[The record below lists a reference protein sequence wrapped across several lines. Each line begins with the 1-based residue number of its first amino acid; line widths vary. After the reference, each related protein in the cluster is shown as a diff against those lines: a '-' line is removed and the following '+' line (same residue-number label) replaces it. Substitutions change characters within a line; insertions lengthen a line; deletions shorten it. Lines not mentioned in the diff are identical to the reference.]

1 MSQFPTAS
9 PFKLL
14 QAYDKG
20 DTGIYFGRENET
32 LQLSE
37 ALMRSK
43 FLLLYGASGTGK
55 TSLIQ
60 CGLPGMFSPRDW
72 LPIFVR
78 RGVDFVES
86 LRVSVLE
93 QYRARFELRYPG
105 RPVNIPA
112 DLPLRDAIK
121 RLFSIAY
128 VPVYLILDQF
138 EEIFTLGD
146 EAEQDRFFNE
156 LAALR
161 LFEDDL
167 FCKFLIVT
175 REEYIAHFY
184 RYEKELPFLFEQR
197 FRVEKMRREQ
207 LQQVV
212 EGTLGNTYT
221 GYPHFVLEPGAG
233 DQILRNLTDARGET
247 DLTDLQVYLDRLYRD
262 DLERRPA
269 ARGHVLFDVELVGE
283 NKLENVLSE
292 FLDQQVAAVSRR
304 LSFDPASGRGSEA
317 VLQVLFKLVTAQGTK
332 QNRAAAEI
340 HNDLK
345 VGKLD
350 ISDIQLQACLD
361 LLAAPDIRLLNRL
374 TFANAAGERY
384 EIWHD
389 RLAEQVFKKFNAEEI
404 RQREALVTLENKK
417 KRFAEMAESP
427 KRQRQEYLSLG
438 ELELVEQSLNIDR
451 LHAEQQFFFRDSRN
465 YHVRRRRR
473 ERWVAMGS
481 AAAAAVF
488 FAVAVVAWIFFQRAQ
503 RAEKQALA
511 NEKRALENE
520 ENTKKALAEA
530 EANLHKFYEARY
542 EDMVKR
548 AENYVALRSPAFA
561 LYEYQAA
568 QQFWKDTL
576 YAGQKLPDTLSKRI
590 ERIRADLK

>member
-78 RGVDFVES
+78 RGTDFVAS
-86 LRVSVLE
+86 LRAAVLE
-93 QYRARFELRYPG
+93 QYSSRFELRYPG

-146 EAEQDRFFNE
+146 ETEQDQFFRE
-156 LAALR
+156 LGNLR

-167 FCKFLIVT
+167 FCKLLIVT

-207 LQQVV
+207 LLQVV
-212 EGTLGNTYT
+212 DGTLNNSYP
-221 GYPHFVLEPGAG
+221 GYPRFVLAPGAG
-233 DQILRNLTDARGET
+233 DQILRNLTDTRGET

-262 DLERRPA
+262 DLKRRSA
-269 ARGHVLFDVELVGE
+269 ARDHILFDVELVGE

-292 FLDQQVAAVSRR
+292 FLNQQVAAVSRR

-332 QNRAAAEI
+332 QNRSMAEI
-340 HNDLK
+340 FDDLK

-350 ISDIQLQACLD
+350 MPEGRLQACLD
-361 LLAAPDIRLLNRL
+361 QLAAPDIRLLNRL
-374 TFANAAGERY
+374 TFANATGERY

-389 RLAEQVFKKFNAEEI
+389 RLAEQVFKKFNADEI
-404 RQREALVTLENKK
+404 RQREALVTLDNKR
-417 KRFAEMAESP
+417 KRFAEKAATP
-427 KRQRQEYLSLG
+427 KFQQQEYLSLG
-438 ELELVEQSLNIDR
+438 EVELVKQSLNIER
-451 LHAEQQFFFRDSRN
+451 LQAEQQMFFRESQAH
-465 YHVRRRRR
+465 HVRRRRQ
-473 ERWVAMGS
+473 ERWMVGGS

-488 FAVAVVAWIFFQRAQ
+488 FALAVVAWLSFQRAQ

-520 ENTKKALAEA
+520 ESTKKALAEA

-568 QQFWKDTL
+568 QRFWRDTL
-576 YAGQKLPDTLSKRI
+576 YAGKNLPDTLVERI
-590 ERIRADLK
+590 EQVRINQK